1 MKFTRPIEV
10 TGITRIVFDRKRVWD
25 KDTDEI
31 WTAKND
37 GSDAI
42 VRMMNHKDMSERIK
56 YVEADSRFRMWIH
69 GDTLNIV
76 RKEEKPRCPRIIRA
90 FAELHDVLAKEGY
103 I

>member
-10 TGITRIVFDRKRVWD
+10 TGITRVVFDRKKAWN
-25 KDTDEI
+25 KDAEDIWTFKTDESG
-31 WTAKND
+31 N
-37 GSDAI
+37 
-42 VRMMNHKDMSERIK
+42 VYLMNQKAMTDRIK
-56 YVEADSRFRMWIH
+56 FAEADSRFRMWIH

-76 RKEEKPRCPRIIRA
+76 RKEEKPRYPRIIRA